1 MQGIHLLPFIIGSTN
16 RKGPNA
22 RKNPTH
28 SGCNAPFSSPALR
41 HAGYFHNLIFKVKGH
56 MGPDSTD
63 RFPRSLSFT
72 IVWTMESPSRSVRTF
87 STS

>member
-56 MGPDSTD
+56 MGPAG
-63 RFPRSLSFT
+63 PRLHG
-72 IVWTMESPSRSVRTF
+72 
-87 STS
+87 